1 MGKKKK
7 SHRNKTWRNKLYSY
21 GSILESH
28 YQCVLW
34 SSTYC
39 LCTFSWLE
47 RQEITYCH
55 RALTSIQY
63 SWFLQAYALTHQAD
77 TLKCPVFPEEAK
89 SKKRPYREIFET
101 KER

>member
-7 SHRNKTWRNKLYSY
+7 ALEIKLKGYLYSY
-21 GSILESH
+21 GSILETH

-34 SSTYC
+34 SNTYC
-39 LCTFSWLE
+39 FCTFSWLE

-77 TLKCPVFPEEAK
+77 TLKRPIFPEGTK
-89 SKKRPYREIFET
+89 SKKRP
-101 KER
+101 